1 MNKPI
6 ALATAAILAALTS
19 ACASFSVTDDAIE
32 RNTAQ
37 ALGLA
42 KGTFT
47 VTDRSNDGVKA
58 SYKVRTDSGK
68 QYSCYVTGGVS
79 ITGRAVSDSICS
91 ELGKGGMSGK
101 PATDGTCNAL
111 LKAAGKC

>member
-6 ALATAAILAALTS
+6 ALATAAILVALTS

-37 ALGLA
+37 SLGLA

-47 VTDRSNDGVKA
+47 ITDRSNDGVKA
-58 SYKVRTDSGK
+58 SYLVRTDNRK
-68 QYSCYVTGGVS
+68 QFSCYVTGGISV
-79 ITGRAVSDSICS
+79 TGRAASDAICS

-101 PATDGTCNAL
+101 PATDGACNAL

>member
-6 ALATAAILAALTS
+6 ALATAATLVALTS

-58 SYKVRTDSGK
+58 SYMVRTDSGK

-79 ITGRAVSDSICS
+79 QLGRAVSDAICS
-91 ELGKGGMSGK
+91 ELGKGGAIGK
-101 PATDGTCNAL
+101 PATGGTCNAL

>member
-1 MNKPI
+1 MRN
-6 ALATAAILAALTS
+6 TAAWAALAALAAMTS

-47 VTDRSNDGVKA
+47 VTD
-58 SYKVRTDSGK
+58 
-68 QYSCYVTGGVS
+68 
-79 ITGRAVSDSICS
+79 
-91 ELGKGGMSGK
+91 
-101 PATDGTCNAL
+101 
-111 LKAAGKC
+111 

>member
-58 SYKVRTDSGK
+58 SYMVRTDSGK

-79 ITGRAVSDSICS
+79 QLGRAVSDAICS
-91 ELGKGGMSGK
+91 ELGKGGAIGK
-101 PATDGTCNAL
+101 PATGGTCNAL

>member
-1 MNKPI
+1 MRN
-6 ALATAAILAALTS
+6 TAAWAALAALAAMTS

-58 SYKVRTDSGK
+58 SYMVRTDSG
-68 QYSCYVTGGVS
+68 VTRIWLPSAGPDL
-79 ITGRAVSDSICS
+79 TACTPRR
-91 ELGKGGMSGK
+91 
-101 PATDGTCNAL
+101 PAPPGL
-111 LKAAGKC
+111 LSTNTVGA